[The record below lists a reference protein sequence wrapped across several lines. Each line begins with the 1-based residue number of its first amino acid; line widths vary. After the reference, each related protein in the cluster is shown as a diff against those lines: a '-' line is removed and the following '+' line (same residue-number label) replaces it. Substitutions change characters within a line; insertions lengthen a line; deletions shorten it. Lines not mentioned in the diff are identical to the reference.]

1 MRCAPI
7 RTGAVLVCL
16 AAGASCSDDNDVATV
31 TTAAPSEPATTPA
44 ADPVTAAEEIAQG
57 FADAWGDNDVDRALP
72 YLSDYSAVKVPR
84 GSFEATS
91 FASLDE
97 LRRWSAAGDAVAMAA
112 DWIVEDCE
120 QQDNGTDDGIN
131 FHCGYAFH
139 AFGSDAIGLGP
150 YGGNYLDITVRD
162 GKVVSAVEVVDPNT
176 NGLASEMWWPF
187 AGWLVANHPDD
198 VLVMF
203 ATADGGMLKDSYS
216 DDEIRVWAQRVEE
229 YVQVV
234 LTRRE
239 AYPGEVS
246 AICATQA
253 TRLGELAVPAEGAL
267 DQIAAWYTAAAGI
280 IDQAHGE
287 LTALDEPPSTDTQV
301 YTNFYGRLARFARI
315 TEESAQAA
323 TANDTTRLTELDTEY
338 REVRGAMNSGP
349 TESGLEACLA
359 SLPS

>member
-16 AAGASCSDDNDVATV
+16 AVGGSCSDDD
-31 TTAAPSEPATTPA
+31 AAPTTNSTRSESSTTPA

-57 FADAWGDNDVDRALP
+57 FADAWGANDADRALT

-84 GSFEATS
+84 GSLVATS
-91 FASLDE
+91 FASLDD
-97 LRRWSAAGDAVAMAA
+97 LRRWSAVGDAVARDA

-120 QQDNGTDDGIN
+120 RQDNGADDGIN

-150 YGGNYLDITVRD
+150 YGGNHLDITVRD
-162 GKVVSAVEVVDPNT
+162 GKIVSAVEVVDPNT
-176 NGLASEMWWPF
+176 NGLGPEMWDPF
-187 AGWLVANHPDD
+187 ARWLVANHPDD

-203 ATADGGMLKDSYS
+203 ATADGGMLKDSYT
-216 DDEIRVWAQRVEE
+216 DDEIPVWAQRVEE

-234 LTRRE
+234 LTRRQ

-253 TRLGELAVPAEGAL
+253 AQFGELAVPAEGAL
-267 DQIAAWYTAAAGI
+267 DQVAAWHTAAAVI
-280 IDQAHGE
+280 IDQARGE
-287 LTALDEPPSTDTQV
+287 LAALDKPPSTDTQV
-301 YTNFYGRLARFARI
+301 YTDFYGRLAGLARI
-315 TEESAQAA
+315 AEESAQAA
-323 TANDTTRLTELDTEY
+323 TAGDATRLTELNAEY
-338 REVRGAMNSGP
+338 REVRETMSSGP
-349 TESGLEACLA
+349 ADSGLEECLA
-359 SLPS
+359 SVPS